1 MMKRRKLLII
11 SLFIILFIGGLSAG
25 YIYFSKTYSKEVTVS
40 EERINILPKTEDL
53 IFLKIYYPVDNRLV
67 LEEKGVQIRT
77 TQIAIAQTIVEEF
90 LKGPTILQST
100 EIPKNA
106 KILGIYR
113 DADRILYIDL
123 SEEFRRNFQGDALSE
138 YLVLKGLY
146 DSLTSNLNDLEDIKI
161 LIEGR
166 EIETLGGHFF
176 LSYPLKNLVS
186 YELTKSKVDN
196 EDSDN

>member
-1 MMKRRKLLII
+1 MSSRRLLII
-11 SLFIILFIGGLSAG
+11 SIFALLFVGGLAAG

-40 EERINILPKTEDL
+40 EERIDILPKTEDL
-53 IFLKIYYPVDNRLV
+53 IFLKIYYPVENRL
-67 LEEKGVQIRT
+67 LIEEKGVQVRT
-77 TQIAIAQTIVEEF
+77 TQMAIAQKVVEEF
-90 LKGPTILQST
+90 LKGPAISHSS

-106 KILGIYR
+106 KVLGIYR

-123 SEEFRRNFQGDALSE
+123 SEEFRRNFQGDALTE
-138 YLVLKGLY
+138 YLILKGLY

-176 LSYPLKNLVS
+176 LSYPLKSLVS
-186 YELTKSKVDN
+186 YDLTKSKVEK
-196 EDSDN
+196 EDSNN